1 MAVGVVRTGEAVELP
16 EGMFTAARP
25 TKLFIGGITRN
36 TTTKQLR
43 DHFACFGRVLDC
55 VAMRQPDGRPRGF
68 GYVTLDSSQAADRC
82 LASPQV
88 IDGRVVDMK
97 RAVPEGD
104 MDSAPTSRLHTPSSH
119 QGNKGGMFSAGP
131 VSPAGATSPTAGW
144 PLSRQGYLMQ
154 SQLSAQAPYWAGQW
168 PFMAPDCMDLLS
180 GGSTPLATSPTGSL
194 LLSTKPPSQAQAWP
208 IEQTM
213 PDTPTGNLSAAAP
226 EFVPAAPQEKR
237 SALGDITNTLSDAA
251 SGKEKKRLSKAPVH
265 LEIDVE
271 YMEIYEDPEISSPP
285 GLEPAENKDAGSNDE
300 LGSEDDDEDFSL
312 EVSGPPPSVGSV
324 QHSTGNCKRCN
335 FFAKGRCQNGEQCS
349 FCHYLHDKRKA
360 GSRQEK
366 RERKAHMELEEDQDA
381 QIMAYPMFPGM
392 APLQTTKLPTPM
404 ALPMPCY
411 GAVAP
416 PPGLTQ
422 SCLGF
427 STDPNVPWQP
437 DEEVSPV
444 RAQTAP
450 QVSPLSV
457 CSGSFLSTT
466 PVAAKAAVES
476 KVMVTMGTQTEEDA
490 QPEKISRDQLL
501 SFRHVSNS
509 ESSGISAE
517 AM

>member
-1 MAVGVVRTGEAVELP
+1 
-16 EGMFTAARP
+16 
-25 TKLFIGGITRN
+25 
-36 TTTKQLR
+36 
-43 DHFACFGRVLDC
+43 
-55 VAMRQPDGRPRGF
+55 
-68 GYVTLDSSQAADRC
+68 
-82 LASPQV
+82 
-88 IDGRVVDMK
+88 
-97 RAVPEGD
+97 
-104 MDSAPTSRLHTPSSH
+104 
-119 QGNKGGMFSAGP
+119 
-131 VSPAGATSPTAGW
+131 
-144 PLSRQGYLMQ
+144 
-154 SQLSAQAPYWAGQW
+154 
-168 PFMAPDCMDLLS
+168 MAPDCMDLLS
-180 GGSTPLATSPTGSL
+180 GGSTPLATSPTGNL
-194 LLSTKPPSQAQAWP
+194 LLSTKPPSQAWP
-208 IEQTM
+208 VEQTM

-226 EFVPAAPQEKR
+226 EFVPAVPQEKR
-237 SALGDITNTLSDAA
+237 SALGDITNTLSGAA
-251 SGKEKKRLSKAPVH
+251 EKETKKTSKAKVN

-271 YMEIYEDPEISSPP
+271 DMEIYQDPEISSPP
-285 GLEPAENKDAGSNDE
+285 GLEPTPKQDAVSDDD
-300 LGSEDDDEDFSL
+300 SEDEDRSL

-349 FCHYLHDKRKA
+349 FCHYPHDKRKA
-360 GSRQEK
+360 GRQEK
-366 RERKAHMELEEDQDA
+366 RERKAQMELEEDQDA

-392 APLQTTKLPTPM
+392 PPLQTTKLPTPL

-427 STDPNVPWQP
+427 STDPNVTWQP

-444 RAQTAP
+444 RAQPAP
-450 QVSPLSV
+450 QVSHV

-466 PVAAKAAVES
+466 PVAAKAAVER

-490 QPEKISRDQLL
+490 EPEKISREQLL